1 MTVWIIIT
9 KLWTG
14 CALQN
19 TSVVKWSLGYC
30 MSDCTE
36 PDKLYDYRVVSGALT
51 RQNGETKGAR
61 KSITKQ

>member
-1 MTVWIIIT
+1 
-9 KLWTG
+9 
-14 CALQN
+14 
-19 TSVVKWSLGYC
+19 